1 MRQNE
6 ADIEQT
12 TQEKPAGSAS
22 LYLWPTIA
30 TFFWAG
36 NFVAGRIAVQDIG
49 PLSVGTLRVAIASPF
64 LLLLLWWREGR
75 PRRPERKEL
84 LLYIWLGILGVA
96 AFNLLYYSG
105 MKYTMASEASLI
117 MAAAPVTTAI
127 LAAIFVGERL
137 TVWKLIGAIVSFAG
151 VGLVVGADLG
161 IVGYNPTRL
170 LGDALILAATLA
182 WTGQMI
188 ITRVAMTR
196 ASPLAVAAY
205 SGVIGMVFLVPF
217 GAWEMAG
224 QSQTL
229 SSVPSWAAILYG
241 AIFANVL
248 ASVLWNVGI
257 RDVGA
262 SRASVLS
269 NLMPVIALL
278 LSVVLLNETL
288 YPMHLAGAALVL
300 VGVLFTVRG

>member
-1 MRQNE
+1 M
-6 ADIEQT
+6 EQIS
-12 TQEKPAGSAS
+12 EGKPVGGA
-22 LYLWPTIA
+22 LPYLWPTVA

-49 PLSVGTLRVAIASPF
+49 PLSVGALRVAIASPILF
-64 LLLLLWWREGR
+64 LLLWWQEGKPHWPDRREAI
-75 PRRPERKEL
+75 
-84 LLYIWLGILGVA
+84 LYVSLGALGVA

-117 MAAAPVTTAI
+117 MAVAPVTTAV
-127 LAAIFVGERL
+127 LAAIFIGEKL
-137 TVWKLIGAIVSFAG
+137 TIWKLIGAIVSFAG

-161 IVGYNPTRL
+161 VAGYNPARL

-188 ITRVAMTR
+188 ISRVAMTR

-205 SGVIGMVFLVPF
+205 SGVIGMLFLVPF
-217 GAWEMAG
+217 GVWETATG
-224 QSQTL
+224 SNQTF
-229 SSVPSWAAILYG
+229 SSMPSWGAILYG

-248 ASVLWNVGI
+248 ASVFWNVGI

-262 SRASVLS
+262 SRAAVLS

-278 LSVVLLNETL
+278 LSVVLLSEVL
-288 YPMHLAGAALVL
+288 LPMHLAGAALVL
-300 VGVLFTVRG
+300 MGVWFTMRR